1 MRQYEKT
8 GILSTKDLHIPSEKQ
23 LENGVAILECVQEI
37 PCNPCVESC
46 PVHAISMKDIN
57 APPVNDF
64 EKCIGCTKCVGI
76 CPGLAIF
83 VVKVKGKKAW
93 VTLPYEFVPVPQ
105 VGDSV
110 NALDRTGTIRGNA
123 IVKKVVKQ
131 GKTMVI
137 TIETDSDLAM
147 DIRNIKV

>member
-8 GILSTKDLHIPSEKQ
+8 GILSQKDLQIPSEKQ
-23 LENGVAILECVQEI
+23 LQKGVAILECVQDI

-64 EKCIGCTKCVGI
+64 EKCIGCTKCVSV

-83 VVKVKGKKAW
+83 VVKVKDRTAW
-93 VTLPYEFVPVPQ
+93 VTLPYEFVPVPK
-105 VGDSV
+105 VGDMV
-110 NALDRTGTIRGNA
+110 KAVDRTGAVRSNA
-123 IVKKVVKQ
+123 LVKKVIKQ

-137 TIETDSDLAM
+137 TIEIDSDLAM
-147 DIRNIKV
+147 DIRNIRV